1 MSLFAGRGSS
11 IKTGVVLQF
20 YEDPAID
27 SLGAESQNVVGAW
40 VGEAVAA
47 LKCEGFL
54 VDRAGDVRRACSQIH
69 PRWPGFCAHTILNK
83 CASKMQGL
91 SYALVVKIANDA
103 AKKSIINESPSVTL
117 PLLYALL
124 ISIAQLNVLLRI
136 NEYIIYNI

>member
-27 SLGAESQNVVGAW
+27 GLGAESQNVVGAW

-47 LKCEGFL
+47 LKREGFL

-83 CASKMQGL
+83 CASKWRLGEGSGGSRTGL
-91 SYALVVKIANDA
+91 VADQA
-103 AKKSIINESPSVTL
+103 A
-117 PLLYALL
+117 
-124 ISIAQLNVLLRI
+124 
-136 NEYIIYNI
+136 